1 MNVAQILPLAVVI
14 FATSCAAVTDIRR
27 FKIYHAVTVPLL
39 LSGMAF
45 RLSDGWVAGPLRQS
59 RRGVFRIGFLAGFL
73 LARRNG
79 CRRRQADGG
88 RGRVAG
94 NATHV
99 LRLAGRVTGGR
110 GLCPRPNRAQHG
122 VGETL
127 VHLQLSWLR
136 LAAIGRRMGVDSR
149 VEDEVKRD
157 DRHRRLIP
165 FAAMILVG
173 IVAALIWE
181 RIAHVAIEKPA
192 GPEATSPKPAGPRW
206 IVKVQTVLILV
217 VALALGG
224 AAVWL
229 IAPL

>member
-14 FATSCAAVTDIRR
+14 FATSCAAVTDIRT

-45 RLSDGWVAGPLRQS
+45 RLLTGGWPGLFDS
-59 RRGVFRIGFLAGFL
+59 LAGAFFGLGSLLVFYLLGGMGAGDVKLMAGVGAWLGMPLTFFVL
-73 LARRNG
+73 LA
-79 CRRRQADGG
+79 ASLA
-88 RGRVAG
+88 AG
-94 NATHV
+94 VYALV
-99 LRLAGRVTGGR
+99 LIVL
-110 GLCPRPNRAQHG
+110 QHG

-181 RIAHVAIEKPA
+181 R
-192 GPEATSPKPAGPRW
+192 T
-206 IVKVQTVLILV
+206 
-217 VALALGG
+217 G
-224 AAVWL
+224 ARRY
-229 IAPL
+229 